1 MHDVEF
7 TLLVSVGI
15 AAFFS
20 LIAHTTVCAEQ
31 HECVRRGTCYS
42 LNSGWALDPSCS
54 FRTTVSPAGY
64 KLLNTSVQYETMM
77 LMNRGVCAPG
87 LRQQVDAVTGT
98 VTCVRKRSWPD
109 ALNEEIGDP
118 SADTDPERYCGKWIE
133 AGSNAYGD
141 K

>member
-1 MHDVEF
+1 M
-7 TLLVSVGI
+7 
-15 AAFFS
+15 
-20 LIAHTTVCAEQ
+20 
-31 HECVRRGTCYS
+31 
-42 LNSGWALDPSCS
+42 
-54 FRTTVSPAGY
+54 SPAGY

-118 SADTDPERYCGKWIE
+118 SADTDHERYCGKWIE
-133 AGSNAYGD
+133 AGSIAYGD
-141 K
+141 KKWAW